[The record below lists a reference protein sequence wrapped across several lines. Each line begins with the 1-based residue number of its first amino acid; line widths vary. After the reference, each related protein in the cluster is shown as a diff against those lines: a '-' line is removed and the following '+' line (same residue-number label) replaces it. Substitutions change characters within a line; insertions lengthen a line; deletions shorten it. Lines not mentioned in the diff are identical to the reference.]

1 MEEPLWDHVQS
12 FTLNDHI
19 IGTLDH
25 QLFEQDN
32 QTLSPHHPAPLNY
45 LKVQELPEDGALVK
59 DQEVAS
65 SLQIDVAISAAA
77 MHLLLPVE
85 WKNYDAERDYVH
97 YSEQKQ

>member
-1 MEEPLWDHVQS
+1 VEEPLWDHVQS

-32 QTLSPHHPAPLNY
+32 QTLSPPPPLNY

-65 SLQIDVAISAAA
+65 TT
-77 MHLLLPVE
+77 
-85 WKNYDAERDYVH
+85 
-97 YSEQKQ
+97 